1 MTRPQQVTRSL
12 AVAHQVPVPRDLSQG
27 FFWSAS
33 ITAGYRYED
42 NNYGTTF
49 SPGGEGD
56 IAHESPRHA
65 TNGEDDFDLSRWPCV
80 SIICPRD
87 GIYAVS
93 YCVKVDPWDPDDNWA
108 TGNASINLSIDNW
121 SPSIWNTYTF
131 DGRRDA
137 ADMQLTRVGIPILA
151 GSQIR
156 LYGENLTTNT
166 AQFLTKHLEA
176 TYLGPMGSLYG
187 MKTPPT

>member
-1 MTRPQQVTRSL
+1 
-12 AVAHQVPVPRDLSQG
+12 
-27 FFWSAS
+27 
-33 ITAGYRYED
+33 
-42 NNYGTTF
+42 
-49 SPGGEGD
+49 
-56 IAHESPRHA
+56 
-65 TNGEDDFDLSRWPCV
+65 
-80 SIICPRD
+80 
-87 GIYAVS
+87 
-93 YCVKVDPWDPDDNWA
+93 VDPWDPDDNWA